1 MNGTTLL
8 AAQRAPAL
16 INRQR
21 ELEIIRRAIY
31 RPDAE
36 LQIVLIRGA
45 GGMGKSRLAE
55 EVLWHAGNWRARQ
68 NRRENVSPEQD
79 WTKDGSAI
87 VGDVI
92 DLNDVTL
99 HSRAAFMHAV
109 RNALIWEGNGIRFP
123 KYDAAYG
130 EFQRLRA
137 MQGEYVFLKELE
149 KHAEESFFNDYRQN
163 AQRQRLVL
171 VLDTVEK
178 LYPIGGTRLLLEA
191 GLLKPEDID
200 FYTYQWLLQ
209 QIEQNNLPNTTLL
222 LVGRDEEGKAFFEE
236 IGRAAKKNKH
246 CRITPLNI
254 GPFSLKDTRTYFQIL
269 ANEWEQRAQADAQV
283 ENIARTI
290 AGIAR
295 DKKRAEIIWIYTGGQ
310 PVRLALYT
318 DLIIE
323 DWTIPTPFQKTL
335 EEARQAQASPEELEQ
350 ARKEIEAGFIR
361 LLFAGTHLRS
371 TILQALVRAPRGLDV
386 DQIHYILTA
395 KPGETVKEWSK
406 RLEKGSNGS
415 AITRAQ
421 IEEELTVLSR
431 LALVKIRPDGRLG
444 LQDEV
449 YRIYARALAGDER
462 QHQPETEARQ
472 KLYSQLAAWAEH
484 KKEQFLEEVISYQAQ
499 DESRL
504 SLGRPSEALNVSFP
518 PLSVRDQQ
526 RRDQAR
532 AQLQHWVWESLHY
545 AVLSDFSHNF
555 NHILFEIADAER
567 MANDENAF
575 AILQAERWQLLY
587 DPAYALPM
595 FGKIEP
601 WLSLQRRGEPPL
613 QAFKRVALQDDVT
626 NWIKLFTLR
635 KQYGR
640 AVEFAQALEEKIE
653 EWTRTRQEDPN
664 FLALSWQHTLARH
677 ERALWKNYA
686 CVMIGQNVLP
696 VLEEMKVAVG
706 ELERLLEH
714 SQEET
719 VFPDRG
725 MGETGFRGH
734 PAESKTQRLVALYYN
749 YMGYG
754 YANLGLTRS
763 AQEAY
768 GKSLRA
774 MRKVEFRHM
783 EATVRNNL
791 SRVLSERGYMR
802 GRRLCLDA
810 LALRKQLAAEVPIA
824 YSYNTLAL
832 IDNDH
837 LRPDLAWIEA
847 AIALAYF
854 NKANEPRGQGL
865 ALLQL
870 GEALRRLVKRSDEPY
885 HLRGDSPD
893 VVLQT
898 ADQALTRAIEIF
910 THSPASKERI
920 RLVEA
925 WVEKGC
931 LERDWI
937 RFVERENFAERER
950 HYRDAVYYL
959 EQAIELAKELGNK
972 RLELDAR
979 VNIAWTHYHFGDF
992 QRARE
997 ALQAA
1002 MQQIPPDAL
1011 LQPGKAPPTA
1021 ERDDIYLYQQ
1031 LSKME
1036 GLRGRLALEEF
1047 RQIAEDFRKSFPDRE
1062 ERRRHIREDKN
1073 AQRLLE
1079 EGAKAYVQALN
1090 YAQLHS
1096 PRSIA
1101 LTVTYDA
1108 IYEYLK
1114 GFNLTELEVFYDFAQ
1129 KAINEYRLTEI
1140 IPLDMSRLDSF
1151 LQQTFGLGK

>member
-1 MNGTTLL
+1 MNGITLL

-16 INRQR
+16 INRRQ
-21 ELEIIRRAIY
+21 ELETIRRAIY
-31 RPDAE
+31 WPEAD

-55 EVLWHAGNWRARQ
+55 EVLWRAGNWRTRQ
-68 NRRENVSPEQD
+68 NRCENVPPEQD
-79 WTKDGSAI
+79 WTKDGTAI
-87 VGDVI
+87 VSDVI

-99 HSRAAFMHAV
+99 HSRAAFMHAI
-109 RNALIWEGNGIRFP
+109 RNALIWEGNGISFP

-130 EFQRLRA
+130 EFLRQRA
-137 MQGEYVFLKELE
+137 MQGDYAFLKELE
-149 KHAEESFFNDYRQN
+149 KRAEESFFNDYRQN

-178 LYPIGGTRLLLEA
+178 LYPIGGTHLLLEA
-191 GLLKPEDID
+191 GLLKPEDIAL
-200 FYTYQWLLQ
+200 YTYQWLLQ
-209 QIEQNNLPNTTLL
+209 QIKQNNLPNTTLL
-222 LVGRDEEGKAFFEE
+222 VVGRDEEGKAFFEE
-236 IGRAAKKNKH
+236 ISRAAEQNEY
-246 CRITPLNI
+246 CRITPLDI
-254 GPFSLKDTRTYFQIL
+254 GPFSLEDTRTYFQIL
-269 ANEWEQRAQADAQV
+269 ATEWKQRAEEDARM
-283 ENIARTI
+283 ENIAQTI
-290 AGIAR
+290 ANIAKDEER
-295 DKKRAEIIWIYTGGQ
+295 TEIIWIYTGGQ

-318 DLIIE
+318 DLIVE

-335 EEARQAQASPEELEQ
+335 EEAHRAQASPQELEQ
-350 ARKEIEAGFIR
+350 ARREIEAGFIR

-371 TILQALVRAPRGLDV
+371 AILQALVRAPRGLDV

-395 KPGETVKEWSK
+395 GPEETVEEWVK
-406 RLEKGSNGS
+406 RMEKGGNGS
-415 AITRAQ
+415 TLTRAQ
-421 IEEELTVLSR
+421 IEEELKVLSR

-449 YRIYARALAGDER
+449 YRIYTRALAGEER
-462 QHQPETEARQ
+462 QHRAESDARQ
-472 KLYSQLAAWAEH
+472 KLYGRLADWAEY
-484 KKEQFLEEVISYQAQ
+484 KRKNFLEELISYQTQ

-504 SLGRPSEALNVSFP
+504 HIGRPSEALNVSFP
-518 PLSVRDQQ
+518 SLSVREQQ

-532 AQLQHWVWESLHY
+532 AQLQHWTWESLHY

-567 MANDENAF
+567 IANDDEAF
-575 AILQAERWQLLY
+575 AILQAERWQLLH
-587 DPAYALPM
+587 DPAYALEK
-595 FGKIEP
+595 FGNIAK
-601 WLSLQRRGEPPL
+601 WASLERRRESPL
-613 QAFKRVALQDDVT
+613 QALKRVALQDDVT

-635 KQYGR
+635 KKYER
-640 AVEFAQALEEKIE
+640 AVEFVLALEKKIE
-653 EWTRTRQEDPN
+653 EWVSTRQGDPN
-664 FLALSWQHTLARH
+664 FLATSWQHTLARH
-677 ERALWKNYA
+677 ERALWQNYA
-686 CVMIGQNVLP
+686 RLLIGEKTRP
-696 VLEEMKVAVG
+696 VLDEMNIAVH
-706 ELERLLEH
+706 ELERLLQH

-719 VFPDRG
+719 VFPERG
-725 MGETGFRGH
+725 NGETGFRGH
-734 PAESKTQRLVALYYN
+734 PAESKVQRLIALYYN

-754 YANLGLTRS
+754 YANLGQIQS

-768 GKSLRA
+768 GKALRA
-774 MRKVEFRHM
+774 MREVEFRHM

-810 LALRKQLAAEVPIA
+810 LALRKQLTAEVPIA

-837 LRPDLAWIEA
+837 LRPDLAWIES

-854 NKANEPRGQGL
+854 KKANESRGQGL

-870 GEALRRLVKRSDEPY
+870 GEALRRLAKRANEPY

-893 VVLQT
+893 VALQV
-898 ADQALTRAIEIF
+898 ADIASTRAIEIF
-910 THSPASKERI
+910 TNSPAAGEKI

-925 WVEKGC
+925 WIEKGC

-937 RFVERENFAERER
+937 RFVENPAKER
-950 HYRDAVYYL
+950 HYRDAIYYL
-959 EQAIELAKELGNK
+959 EQAIELARELRNQ

-997 ALQAA
+997 ALQAS

-1011 LQPGKAPPTA
+1011 LQPGKAPPTT

-1036 GLRGRLALEEF
+1036 GLHGRLALEEF
-1047 RQIAEDFRKSFPDRE
+1047 RLIAEEFRKQFPDRE
-1062 ERRRHIREDKN
+1062 ERRRRIREDKN

-1079 EGAKAYVQALN
+1079 EGAKAYVQALG
-1090 YAQLHS
+1090 YSQLHS
-1096 PRSIA
+1096 PRSNA

-1108 IYEYLK
+1108 IYEYIK
-1114 GFNLTELEVFYDFAQ
+1114 GFNLTELEDFYRYVQ
-1129 KAINEYRLTEI
+1129 EAIEEYRLPEI
-1140 IPLDMSRLDSF
+1140 VPLDMSRLDMF
-1151 LQQTFGLGK
+1151 LQQTFGLES